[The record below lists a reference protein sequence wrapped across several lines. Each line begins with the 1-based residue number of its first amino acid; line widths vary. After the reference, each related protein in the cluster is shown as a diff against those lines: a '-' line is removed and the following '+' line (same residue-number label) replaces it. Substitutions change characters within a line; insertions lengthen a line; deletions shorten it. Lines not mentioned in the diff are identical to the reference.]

1 MAITRIGQI
10 ACAASLLALTV
21 ACSGGED
28 APAKNETA
36 QAAAPKVP
44 TRSPDGRGYLSQPLV
59 TEIYTADPS
68 AHVFDGKIY
77 VYPSHDVETDIP
89 NDDLGNQY
97 AMHDYRVLR
106 MDRVGA
112 PVTVGPVALDVKDV
126 PWASQQTWAPDAA
139 YRNGTYYL
147 FFPARDKSKD
157 RNGLGAFKIGVATS
171 KNPMGPFKPEPL
183 PIKGS
188 FSMDPAVYI
197 DDDGQAYMYLG
208 GIWGGQLQRWTSGK
222 YDPNGSDTDLKQDD
236 KPALSGK
243 VVKLTA
249 DLKQFAEKPRDAVIL
264 DEKGKPVLGGD
275 HDKRFFEASWTFKK
289 DGKYYYTYSTGDTHF
304 INYAVGTNPYG
315 PFTYKGHILKPVQG
329 WTSHHS
335 IIQHDGKWW
344 LFYADTQ
351 LSDKNHLRSAKVTEL
366 KFNPDGS
373 IQKIDPFTN

>member
-197 DDDGQAYMYLG
+197 DDDGQAYMYFG